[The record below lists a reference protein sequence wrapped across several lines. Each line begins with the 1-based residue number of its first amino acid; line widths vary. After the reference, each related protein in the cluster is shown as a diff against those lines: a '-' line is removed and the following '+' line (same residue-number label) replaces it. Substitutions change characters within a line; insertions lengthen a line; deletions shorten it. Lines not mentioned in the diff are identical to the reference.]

1 MHERMNDYTSFNDS
15 ELFRLLQKSDS
26 AAFQEL
32 YTRYWSKLYFLA
44 HKRLKSAMAAEEI
57 VQNVF
62 LTIWRKR
69 KTLRIEALPPYLA
82 ASTRYAVYHYL
93 AAEKRRARNEEMAG
107 SRQMGISTLEMLIDD
122 KQLLEIVKQQANE
135 LPEKCRLVFIYNKLE
150 DQTLPEVAQRL
161 NISVKTA
168 EAHLTKALRLIR
180 RRLKDHAFFIFF

>member
-1 MHERMNDYTSFNDS
+1 MSDCTALNDS
-15 ELFRLLQKSDS
+15 ALLRLLKQDN
-26 AAFQEL
+26 APAFQEL
-32 YTRYWSKLYFLA
+32 YDRYWQKLYYLA
-44 HKRLKSAMAAEEI
+44 HKRLKSATAAEEV

-69 KTLRIEALPPYLA
+69 KTLKIEEPAAYLA
-82 ASTRYAVYHYL
+82 AITRYAVYHYV
-93 AAEKRRARNEEMAG
+93 AAEKRRVMKEEIAVG
-107 SRQMGISTLEMLIDD
+107 RQVEAVAVEMLIDD
-122 KQLLEIVKQQANE
+122 KLLLEIVKQQANE

-150 DQTLPEVAQRL
+150 DQPLPEVAERL

>member
-1 MHERMNDYTSFNDS
+1 MNEYTSLNDP
-15 ELFRLLQKSDS
+15 ELLRLLQQNDS

-32 YTRYWSKLYFLA
+32 YARYWKKLYFLA
-44 HKRLKSAMAAEEI
+44 HKRLKSAIAAEEI

-69 KTLRIEALPPYLA
+69 STLKIETLPPYLA
-82 ASTRYAVYHYL
+82 AATRYAVYHYL
-93 AAEKRRARNEEMAG
+93 AAEKRRTRTEETAG
-107 SRQMGISTLEMLIDD
+107 SRQMGIVAGEMLIDD
-122 KQLLEIVKQQANE
+122 KLLLEMVRQQANH

-150 DQTLPEVAQRL
+150 DQTLSDVAQKL

-180 RRLKDHAFFIFF
+180 KRLKDHAFFIFF